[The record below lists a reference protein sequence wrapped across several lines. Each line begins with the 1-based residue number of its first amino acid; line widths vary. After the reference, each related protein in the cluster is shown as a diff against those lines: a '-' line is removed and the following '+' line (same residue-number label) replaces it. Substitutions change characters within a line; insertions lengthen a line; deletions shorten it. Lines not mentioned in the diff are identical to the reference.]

1 MPFKSELAKRLKCA
15 ALPCPGNARPRT
27 ARAVHT
33 RGLSLSPNIFCVD
46 CSRPGQRSVKSPEQ
60 TARGRTGFWGL
71 SSVERP
77 LLPRAELTRL
87 TRGPRFQSVAKMSAV
102 FRMRGEGILIPFTA
116 VAKLRPKRHRYAG
129 ASHKGWGAGAV
140 LGFFVLY
147 NFLLYFFLLPICV
160 SFHVKK
166 QTALVPRL
174 TQCTARGE
182 WSRRLEGAAGAG
194 GGEVGW
200 SSAIVCRIAERFL
213 PQQRVVVNVPSL
225 VIRRHGKR
233 PVKLKFPPAR
243 SKNLHTRNHVGRLGG
258 GTMSDFKTKIW
269 LGPFWLQSQSGGY
282 MFSRLGMWKWAAT
295 VNRAGE
301 WG

>member
-1 MPFKSELAKRLKCA
+1 MRFFSREEANSTGA
-15 ALPCPGNARPRT
+15 T
-27 ARAVHT
+27 TDSMYST
-33 RGLSLSPNIFCVD
+33 RGMEP
-46 CSRPGQRSVKSPEQ
+46 
-60 TARGRTGFWGL
+60 TAGGSSGGR
-71 SSVERP
+71 
-77 LLPRAELTRL
+77 
-87 TRGPRFQSVAKMSAV
+87 
-102 FRMRGEGILIPFTA
+102 
-116 VAKLRPKRHRYAG
+116 
-129 ASHKGWGAGAV
+129 
-140 LGFFVLY
+140 
-147 NFLLYFFLLPICV
+147 
-160 SFHVKK
+160 
-166 QTALVPRL
+166 
-174 TQCTARGE
+174 
-182 WSRRLEGAAGAG
+182 